1 MPIPTAPALPGD
13 ALLEIFVHPASIPA
27 NQQTDPNNKFSDGR
41 RLAFLGQKMTELA
54 YMDAMSEKWPNVQAI
69 QLQTLVNST
78 IHGFMEKCVNAY
90 RWKERVRGFPQNV
103 DILHDHEEA
112 YRLFRAYA
120 GAVYV
125 EHGYDIL
132 KSWIKDLTLL

>member
-1 MPIPTAPALPGD
+1 MFGDIVPT
-13 ALLEIFVHPASIPA
+13 SI
-27 NQQTDPNNKFSDGR
+27 Q
-41 RLAFLGQKMTELA
+41 
-54 YMDAMSEKWPNVQAI
+54 
-69 QLQTLVNST
+69 
-78 IHGFMEKCVNAY
+78 
-90 RWKERVRGFPQNV
+90 
-103 DILHDHEEA
+103 EA

>member
-1 MPIPTAPALPGD
+1 MAVPTAPALPGE

-27 NQQTDPNNKFSDGR
+27 TQQIDPTNKFSDGK
-41 RLAFLGQKMTELA
+41 RLAVLGQSMVELA
-54 YMDAMSEKWPNVQAI
+54 YMDVMHEKWPNVETV

-78 IHGFMEKCVNAY
+78 INGFMEKSTNAY
-90 RWKERVRGFPQNV
+90 RWKERVCGWPRNV
-103 DILHDHEEA
+103 NILHDHEEA

-125 EHGYDIL
+125 EYGYDVL
-132 KSWIKDLTLL
+132 KKWIKDLTMF